1 MLITTLLCACHCVCT
16 TVILLFEVLEDDDS
30 IDDDSRICLVLELM
44 QGPTMVHAEG
54 TADRFIAETGE
65 CGVWPESSAKV
76 MFRDLC
82 SGMYLCY
89 LVYMILDYEICV
101 HCLHCIVCC

>member
-1 MLITTLLCACHCVCT
+1 
-16 TVILLFEVLEDDDS
+16 VILLFEVLEDDDS

-54 TADRFIAETGE
+54 TADMFIAETGE

-82 SGMYLCY
+82 SGMYLRIAY
-89 LVYMILDYEICV
+89 SHDTRSSGVYCMSCV
-101 HCLHCIVCC
+101 VCS